1 MTESPEIPEAKDPFE
16 KRVAIT
22 IAILAAV
29 LSFIS
34 NHGDDA
40 KTDAILMNTE
50 ASNQWAFYQA
60 KSIKEHVDNG
70 NASLAALLTSE
81 AKRDEIIKH
90 LNEEAKRYSSEK
102 AEIKLKAESLTAE
115 SHAASLVN
123 NRCDRASLILQLAII
138 LSSVAI
144 LSRWKP
150 IWYFG
155 IFVGVGGAIIG
166 ATAFL
171 L

>member
-1 MTESPEIPEAKDPFE
+1 MF
-16 KRVAIT
+16 
-22 IAILAAV
+22 
-29 LSFIS
+29 F
-34 NHGDDA
+34 
-40 KTDAILMNTE
+40 
-50 ASNQWAFYQA
+50 
-60 KSIKEHVDNG
+60 NG
-70 NASLAALLTSE
+70 NASLAALLTTD
-81 AKRDEIIKH
+81 ARHQEIVNH
-90 LNEEAKRYSSEK
+90 LNEEAKRYSLEK
-102 AEIKLKAESLTAE
+102 AEIKLKAESMTAE

-155 IFVGVGGAIIG
+155 IFIGFGGAIIG

>member
-70 NASLAALLTSE
+70 NASLAALLTTD
-81 AKRDEIIKH
+81 AKHQEIIKH
-90 LNEEAKRYSSEK
+90 LNEEAKRYSLEK

-123 NRCDRASLILQLAII
+123 NRCDRAPLILQVVLGLDAETIA
-138 LSSVAI
+138 S
-144 LSRWKP
+144 
-150 IWYFG
+150 
-155 IFVGVGGAIIG
+155 
-166 ATAFL
+166 AFL
-171 L
+171 MSPAAMGKRLVRASRPHGSPR